1 MVLAAS
7 GLAILIFGVVQKKDS
22 STLCTMLVLAAFAV
36 AAMLVVHTPPNFAYS
51 GLFVT
56 DAFATYA
63 KLLILGG
70 GALTAV
76 LALDF
81 NERTGIGRFE
91 FPVLMLFST
100 VGMMVMASAAS
111 LMTLYMGL
119 ELQSL
124 AIYVLCAFARD
135 DVRSSEAGLKYFVLS
150 ALASGLLLYGIS
162 LTYGFSGTMDFGR
175 LAQAITD
182 PAGVSTGLVV
192 GIAFV
197 VAGLAFK
204 LSAVPFHMWTP
215 DVYEGAPT
223 PVTAFM
229 STAPKVA
236 PFVVLLRVM
245 IGPFGHVAVQ
255 WQPIIYVVSIGSMVL
270 GSCRC
275 HWADQHQTPDGIF
288 QHRPYGLRADW
299 AGRRHAGWRT
309 RRADLSAH
317 LRGTM
322 SAGAFACIIAMRR
335 GRQAGGT
342 HFRPWRAGQAPIWAL
357 ASLLA
362 IFMFSMAGIP
372 PFGGFF
378 GKLYVF
384 LAAVKCRHVG
394 FLAILGVLT
403 SVIGCF
409 YYLRIVKVMFFDPA
423 EPAFDRQGRRAC
435 PSSPSPAGAFT
446 VLFHVRD
453 SPPFTSAA
461 AASSARSCLA
471 KIMPGGPG
479 GTASSPPAFTDT
491 PWSVVTVEE
500 TPSTQDLAIAAAQ
513 TADAPNRTAYH
524 RRPPDRTAAGRE
536 GPGLDERPA
545 GNLNFSALLRPGRA
559 PSQLRARWALMAA
572 LAVHEAVAAKFLPS
586 ICAAPAEMA
595 Q

>member
-1 MVLAAS
+1 MNYLAALPEMVLAGS

-22 STLCTMLVLAAFAV
+22 STVCTMAVLLAFAV
-36 AAMLVVHTPPNFAYS
+36 AALLVIGAAPVHAYS

-56 DAFATYA
+56 DAYARYA

-70 GALTAV
+70 GALSAILAV
-76 LALDF
+76 DF
-81 NERTGIGRFE
+81 NVKTGIARFE

-100 VGMMVMASAAS
+100 VGMMIMASAAS

-175 LAQAITD
+175 LAQAMTD
-182 PAGVSTGLVV
+182 PSGVSTGLVV

-245 IGPFGHVAVQ
+245 MGPFGHVAVQ
-255 WQPIIYVVSIGSMVL
+255 WQPIIYVVSIGSMLL
-270 GSCRC
+270 GSFAAIGQSNIKRLMAYSSIG
-275 HWADQHQTPDGIF
+275 HMGYALIGLAAGTEAGI
-288 QHRPYGLRADW
+288 
-299 AGRRHAGWRT
+299 
-309 RRADLSAH
+309 
-317 LRGTM
+317 RGVLVYLLTYIVM
-322 SAGAFACIIAMRR
+322 SLGAFACIIAMRR
-335 GRQAGGT
+335 DGKQVERIADLGGLAKT
-342 HFRPWRAGQAPIWAL
+342 DLGL

-372 PFGGFF
+372 PFAGFF

-384 LAAVKCRHVG
+384 LAAVESG
-394 FLAILGVLT
+394 MWFLAILGVLT
-403 SVIGCF
+403 SVVGCF
-409 YYLRIVKVMFFDPA
+409 YYLRIIKVMFFDPT
-423 EPAFDRQGRRAC
+423 EPAFDRRAA
-435 PSSPSPAGAFT
+435 SVSFVAVASGAFT
-446 VLFHVRD
+446 VLFLFGLA
-453 SPPFTSAA
+453 PLTSVAGAA
-461 AASSARSCLA
+461 AKVLF
-471 KIMPGGPG
+471 G
-479 GTASSPPAFTDT
+479 
-491 PWSVVTVEE
+491 
-500 TPSTQDLAIAAAQ
+500 
-513 TADAPNRTAYH
+513 
-524 RRPPDRTAAGRE
+524 
-536 GPGLDERPA
+536 
-545 GNLNFSALLRPGRA
+545 
-559 PSQLRARWALMAA
+559 
-572 LAVHEAVAAKFLPS
+572 
-586 ICAAPAEMA
+586 
-595 Q
+595 